1 MRKYFVLLLSLLI
14 TTGAIAG
21 EKDEYFTFNA
31 GFLFNS
37 TLNATFGYERE
48 LTYGSA
54 IELTGEVGNK
64 WQRDPVC
71 GKVCSDV
78 FWKGYYWDGGL
89 LYKHCLRKYKNSNLR
104 LRFYHNLE
112 PIQADMSSV
121 WRGDWNTI
129 MSSALVFSFH

>member
-1 MRKYFVLLLSLLI
+1 MRKYLVLLLSLLI

-37 TLNATFGYERE
+37 TINATFGYERE

-71 GKVCSDV
+71 GKCAVMCSGKDIIGMVDCCISIVSGSTRTVTCV
-78 FWKGYYWDGGL
+78 FAL
-89 LYKHCLRKYKNSNLR
+89 A
-104 LRFYHNLE
+104 HNLE
-112 PIQADMSSV
+112 PILADIS
-121 WRGDWNTI
+121 
-129 MSSALVFSFH
+129 LV